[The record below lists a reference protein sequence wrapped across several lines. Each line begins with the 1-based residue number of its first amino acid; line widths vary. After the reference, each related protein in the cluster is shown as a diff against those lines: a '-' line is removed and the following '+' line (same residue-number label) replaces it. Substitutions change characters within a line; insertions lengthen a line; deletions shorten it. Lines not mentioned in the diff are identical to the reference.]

1 MHQIESVMTTVD
13 TSQFDLD
20 IRTEAYPKVEEA
32 AAQKTP
38 GITGPCSP
46 TVFGC

>member
-1 MHQIESVMTTVD
+1 MHQNEPDVTTVD

-20 IRTEAYPKVEEA
+20 IRTEVYPKIDEA

>member
-1 MHQIESVMTTVD
+1 METIVTTVD
-13 TSQFDLD
+13 TNQFDLD
-20 IRTEAYPKVEEA
+20 IRTETYPKAEEA